1 MPTPLVAPTNTA
13 TRPEAC
19 PDSLNARFDLRTSL
33 ILTILIKSMID
44 WWGKG
49 KGGLHCNAVGVGVGV
64 DLDDLIDLIGLIKR

>member
-1 MPTPLVAPTNTA
+1 
-13 TRPEAC
+13 
-19 PDSLNARFDLRTSL
+19 
-33 ILTILIKSMID
+33 MID